1 MSGGATVAAD
11 PASRMAGHGSGPSPD
26 RPLTRRERIVLRLG
40 RAADLHLGPLGVWL
54 VRRTGGRIARLW
66 RVEVLIL
73 TTRGRRTGKER
84 TLVLRSFPD
93 GDAMIVAAAND
104 GGSRHPGW
112 YHNLRADPLA
122 RAEVDGRVM
131 AVRAE
136 ELPADEAADAWRRI
150 VEIQPGY
157 DQYRRA
163 TDRAI
168 PILRLVPV
176 GEP

>member
-1 MSGGATVAAD
+1 M
-11 PASRMAGHGSGPSPD
+11 
-26 RPLTRRERIVLRLG
+26 
-40 RAADLHLGPLGVWL
+40 WL

-66 RVEVLIL
+66 HVEVLVL

-84 TLVLRSFPD
+84 TLVLRYFPH

-112 YHNLRADPLA
+112 YHNLRADPHA
-122 RAEVDGRVM
+122 RVEVDGRAV
-131 AVRAE
+131 AVRAVV
-136 ELPADEAADAWRRI
+136 LPPDEAAEAWRRI
-150 VEIQPGY
+150 VEVQPGY

-163 TDRAI
+163 TDRSI

-176 GEP
+176 GEA